1 MTAPIALRL
10 AQGIPETADNFGV
23 LRELIRVLLN
33 DVNAEEKEDD

>member
-10 AQGIPETADNFGV
+10 AQGITETPENFGT

-33 DVNAEEKEDD
+33 DVNAEEKADD

>member
-1 MTAPIALRL
+1 MSAPVALRL

-33 DVNAEEKEDD
+33 DVNNEEKEDD

>member
-1 MTAPIALRL
+1 MSAPVALRL

-33 DVNAEEKEDD
+33 DVNDEEKAED